1 MEVIVIEPINLR
13 IKILLDTLKIK
24 KTTFADKINV
34 SQAFVSQ
41 LCSGASQPSD
51 RTLADICREFN
62 VSETWLRTGE
72 GEMFIQL
79 NEDQELLEVLADLQ
93 VDEENPVRDLLI
105 AYWRLNDDQKAAIK
119 QMIKNL
125 IDLQKG
131 KAGQ

>member
-1 MEVIVIEPINLR
+1 MNIDFPERLSKLIESLG
-13 IKILLDTLKIK
+13 IKKVEFASKIK
-24 KTTFADKINV
+24 VDQSYI
-34 SQAFVSQ
+34 SQ
-41 LCSGASQPSD
+41 LVSGKRTPSD

-62 VSETWLRTGE
+62 VSDTWLRTGE

-105 AYWRLNDDQKAAIK
+105 AYWRLNDEQKAAIK

-125 IDLQKG
+125 IDLKKE

>member
-1 MEVIVIEPINLR
+1 MIVIEPINLR
-13 IKILLDTLKIK
+13 IKSLLDTLKIK

-79 NEDQELLEVLADLQ
+79 NEDKELLEVLADLQ

-105 AYWRLNDDQKAAIK
+105 AYWRLNDEQKAAIK

>member
-1 MEVIVIEPINLR
+1 MNIDFPERLSKLIESLG
-13 IKILLDTLKIK
+13 IKKVEFASKIK
-24 KTTFADKINV
+24 VDQSYI
-34 SQAFVSQ
+34 SQ
-41 LCSGASQPSD
+41 LVSGKRTPSD

-93 VDEENPVRDLLI
+93 VDEDNPVRDLLI
-105 AYWRLNDDQKAAIK
+105 AYWRLNDEQKAAIK

-125 IDLQKG
+125 IDLQKE

>member
-1 MEVIVIEPINLR
+1 MNDR
-13 IKILLDTLKIK
+13 ISQVRKHFSLTQKEFGEKIGGLSANYVWMLEKGQRI
-24 KTTFADKINV
+24 
-34 SQAFVSQ
+34 
-41 LCSGASQPSD
+41 PSD
-51 RTLADICREFN
+51 RTIGDICREFN

-105 AYWRLNDDQKAAIK
+105 AYWRLNDEQKAAIK

>member
-1 MEVIVIEPINLR
+1 MNIDFPERLSKLIESLG
-13 IKILLDTLKIK
+13 IKKVEFASKIK
-24 KTTFADKINV
+24 VDQSYI
-34 SQAFVSQ
+34 SQ
-41 LCSGASQPSD
+41 LVSGKRTPSD

-62 VSETWLRTGE
+62 VSDTWLRTGE

-105 AYWRLNDDQKAAIK
+105 AYWRLNDEQKAAIK

-125 IDLQKG
+125 IDLQKE

>member
-1 MEVIVIEPINLR
+1 MNIDFPERLSKLIESLG
-13 IKILLDTLKIK
+13 IKKVEFASKIK
-24 KTTFADKINV
+24 VDQSYI
-34 SQAFVSQ
+34 SQ
-41 LCSGASQPSD
+41 LVSGKRTPSD

-93 VDEENPVRDLLI
+93 VDEDNPVRDLLI
-105 AYWRLNDDQKAAIK
+105 AYWRLNDEQKAAIK

-125 IDLQKG
+125 IDLK
-131 KAGQ
+131 KEKTGQ

>member
-1 MEVIVIEPINLR
+1 MIEIEPINLR
-13 IKILLDTLKIK
+13 IKKLIEVLNIR
-24 KTTFADKINV
+24 KTAFADKINV
-34 SQAFVSQ
+34 SQSFVSQ
-41 LCSGASQPSD
+41 LCYGASQPSD
-51 RTLADICREFN
+51 RTVANICREFN

-93 VDEENPVRDLLI
+93 VDEDNPVRDLLI
-105 AYWRLNDDQKAAIK
+105 AYWRLNDEQKAAIK

-125 IDLQKG
+125 IDMQKE

>member
-1 MEVIVIEPINLR
+1 MNER
-13 IKILLDTLKIK
+13 IKQIRKRVGLTQAE
-24 KTTFADKINV
+24 FADKLGIKPNTV
-34 SQAFVSQ
+34 T
-41 LCSGASQPSD
+41 CYETGIRIPSD
-51 RTLADICREFN
+51 AIIKSISKNFN
-62 VSETWLRTGE
+62 VSDTWLRTGE